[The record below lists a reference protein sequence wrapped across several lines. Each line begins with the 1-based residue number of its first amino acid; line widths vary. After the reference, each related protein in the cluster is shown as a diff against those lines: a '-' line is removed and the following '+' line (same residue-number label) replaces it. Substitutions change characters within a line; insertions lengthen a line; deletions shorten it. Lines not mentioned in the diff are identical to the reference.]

1 MGHTP
6 EDFGT
11 GGIGRE
17 DGAATAHSVAGGWLG
32 TYYYRGREANQPP
45 CRFEAT
51 FREMAERD
59 RFDGT
64 ILDDGPLG
72 EADVDKGLQQGRHV
86 RFTKVYREG
95 DLRTGI
101 APVRYVGTLSEDGKL
116 MHGTWSLAVLR
127 GPTGRRV
134 TASGVWEARRL
145 WSAAEE
151 GTAEPH
157 EEGMSAAQGLAV
169 AGAVAAGER

>member
-11 GGIGRE
+11 EGFGSGG
-17 DGAATAHSVAGGWLG
+17 DGAATVHSVAGGWLG
-32 TYYYRGREANQPP
+32 TYYYWGREAGQPP

-51 FREMAERD
+51 FRELAERD
-59 RFDGT
+59 RFGGT

-72 EADVDKGLQQGRHV
+72 EAVVEKGVQQGRHV
-86 RFTKVYREG
+86 RFTKVYLEG

-101 APVRYVGTLSEDGKL
+101 APVRYVGTLSEDGRL

-127 GPTGRRV
+127 GASGRRV

-151 GTAEPH
+151 EAAEP
-157 EEGMSAAQGLAV
+157 EAEGASAAREL
-169 AGAVAAGER
+169 AGAGAGER